1 MLLCSILLPA
11 QRIVICAVIGGKNAV
26 ASRLSILAPKIQALP
41 VAADADTRDL
51 LRPNP
56 RLLHHTADDRAVILP
71 HLLHVPPIKPGRGFS
86 AAVFYTTDRTFRS
99 ISVKQRRLCRSPA
112 VVES

>member
-26 ASRLSILAPKIQALP
+26 ASRFSILSPEIQPLA
-41 VAADADTRDL
+41 VAADTDARDL

-56 RLLHHTADDRAVILP
+56 RLLHHAADDCAVILP
-71 HLLHVPPIKPGRGFS
+71 HLLHVPLHKAGTRLQRRRVH
-86 AAVFYTTDRTFRS
+86 AADRAFRS
-99 ISVKQRRLCRSPA
+99 ISVKQRRLCRGPA
-112 VVES
+112 VVKS